1 VRRIDRF
8 VSFLMWVTIAIS
20 VLVMVVIATDRSYRS
35 DWPYTVALCSLWVP
49 PALSLAQLDD
59 APGPQP
65 PWFYRFAILT
75 LLWSAALGAYG
86 FFLFDLNH

>member
-8 VSFLMWVTIAIS
+8 VSFLMWLTIAIS
-20 VLVMVVIATDRSYRS
+20 VLVMAVITTDRSYRS

-59 APGPQP
+59 TPGRQS

-75 LLWSAALGAYG
+75 LLWSAAVGAYG
-86 FFLFDLNH
+86 FFLFDVNR

>member
-1 VRRIDRF
+1 
-8 VSFLMWVTIAIS
+8 MWVTIAIS

-35 DWPYTVALCSLWVP
+35 DWPYTVALCSLWVA

>member
-1 VRRIDRF
+1 
-8 VSFLMWVTIAIS
+8 MWVTIAIS

-59 APGPQP
+59 APGHQP

-75 LLWSAALGAYG
+75 LSWSAALGAYG
-86 FFLFDLNH
+86 FFFLA

>member
-1 VRRIDRF
+1 
-8 VSFLMWVTIAIS
+8 MWVTIAIS

-59 APGPQP
+59 ALGPQP